1 MRPHANP
8 WVSVSAKVSLA
19 PLLLAQAL
27 LTRARM
33 PRLPEAQG
41 PREGVEG
48 RGAARLSLLV
58 AGDSSA
64 AGVGVADQRQALAQP
79 MARQLGRQCSARVD
93 WHLVAASGLT
103 TGQLLERLQ
112 RDPPGS
118 FDLAVVVTGVNDVI
132 EQVPTHRALAL
143 REALADT
150 LRNACGVHHV
160 AFTPLPPVHRFPGLP
175 APLRWVAGG
184 DALRHNEALREW
196 AATRGDISV
205 LPVLPDLREDMM
217 ARDGFHPGEPV
228 YRAIAEALA
237 DHLAPWARTA
247 RRT

>member
-1 MRPHANP
+1 MG
-8 WVSVSAKVSLA
+8 
-19 PLLLAQAL
+19 PLLMAQAL

-48 RGAARLSLLV
+48 EGAQTLRLLV

-64 AGVGVADQRQALAQP
+64 AGVGVAHQRQALAQP
-79 MARQLGRQCSARVD
+79 MARHLARLCRARVA
-93 WHLVAASGLT
+93 WRLVAASGLT

-112 RDPPGS
+112 HEPPGS
-118 FDLAVVVTGVNDVI
+118 FDLAVVVSGVNDVI

-150 LRNACGVHHV
+150 LRNACGVRHV

-175 APLRWVAGG
+175 HPLRWVAGG

-196 AATRGDISV
+196 AATRGDVSV

-217 ARDGFHPGEPV
+217 AADGFHPGEPV
-228 YRAIAEALA
+228 YRAIAEAMA
-237 DHLAPWARTA
+237 DHLAGRITA
-247 RRT
+247 P